1 MILSR
6 RLRNER
12 RAEGKKKKIPVKQRG
27 HQTKKNVNG
36 PLYINSINSINCI
49 IGRPNVHSSDRWPF
63 NDYCISLCPFFFL
76 S

>member
-1 MILSR
+1 MR
-6 RLRNER
+6 
-12 RAEGKKKKIPVKQRG
+12 VKQRG

-49 IGRPNVHSSDRWPF
+49 IGRRNVHSSDGWPF
-63 NDYCISLCPFFFL
+63 NDYRISLCPFFFL